1 VNKARRYLVDS
12 SIFINAVRTYY
23 AFDLAPKFWTLL
35 ETHIQDGRVIS
46 IDKVKAELMDGDD
59 ELSRWAETRSHMFH
73 PTKNNEIL
81 AHYGFLQRWAH
92 QSSQYNSAAKA
103 EFAADRN
110 ADPWLVAWSMES
122 KDVLVT
128 FESQTNKDIQKRI
141 PIPNVCRAFGVEF
154 SQLFQMMRELKI
166 VID

>member
-1 VNKARRYLVDS
+1 
-12 SIFINAVRTYY
+12 
-23 AFDLAPKFWTLL
+23 
-35 ETHIQDGRVIS
+35 
-46 IDKVKAELMDGDD
+46 
-59 ELSRWAETRSHMFH
+59 
-73 PTKNNEIL
+73 
-81 AHYGFLQRWAH
+81 
-92 QSSQYNSAAKA
+92 
-103 EFAADRN
+103 
-110 ADPWLVAWSMES
+110 MES